1 MFLKNIVIKVN
12 VMSKFTLT
20 THPPPPKKNPQAIKL
35 TLFSDYVYK

>member
-1 MFLKNIVIKVN
+1 MFLKNIVIKVH

-20 THPPPPKKNPQAIKL
+20 TPPPPKKKTQAIKL

>member
-20 THPPPPKKNPQAIKL
+20 TPPPPKKKPQAIKL

>member
-1 MFLKNIVIKVN
+1 MFLKNIDIKVN

-20 THPPPPKKNPQAIKL
+20 TPPPKKKTQAIKL